1 MTNKDS
7 TTIKIKKKE
16 TVYKNQWS
24 SITRTIFTR
33 DEKQKEV
40 FTTHYGERSG
50 IVLYE
55 ENKIL
60 LVKQYRLLIDD
71 YSWEI
76 PGGKVEDSESFE
88 QAAFRECEEET
99 GYSCNSLLPLVKFE
113 PGLETLSNSTKIF
126 VCQDF
131 KKRSNLDNSEIIESS
146 WFSIEEVRKL
156 LLEGYFLDSLTI
168 IGLQSL
174 LLNQHNGE

>member
-1 MTNKDS
+1 MAKEIDKKTQFKNK
-7 TTIKIKKKE
+7 K
-16 TVYKNQWS
+16 TVYKNDWS
-24 SITRTIFTR
+24 SVIKTSLVRNGE
-33 DEKQKEV
+33 EKEIY
-40 FTTHYGERSG
+40 TTDFGRRAAV
-50 IVLYE
+50 ILLE
-55 ENKIL
+55 EGSIL
-60 LVKQYRLLIDD
+60 LVKQYRMLINDL
-71 YSWEI
+71 SWEI
-76 PGGKVEDSESFE
+76 PGGRAENSETFE

-131 KKRSNLDNSEIIESS
+131 KKSRNLDSSEIIESS
-146 WFSIEEVRKL
+146 WFSIEKVRKF

>member
-1 MTNKDS
+1 MKTKKSLKISSKEIVYQNKWS
-7 TTIKIKKKE
+7 LVTKTLFKKGSE
-16 TVYKNQWS
+16 
-24 SITRTIFTR
+24 I
-33 DEKQKEV
+33 KEV
-40 FTTHYGERSG
+40 FTTHYGKRSAV
-50 IVLYE
+50 ILYHE
-55 ENKIL
+55 DKVL
-60 LVKQYRLLIDD
+60 LVKQFRLLIDD
-71 YSWEI
+71 FSWEI
-76 PGGKVEDSESFE
+76 PGGRAEDSETFE

-131 KKRSNLDNSEIIESS
+131 KKGRNLDSLEIIESS

-174 LLNQHNGE
+174 LLNQHNGK